1 MMRSMA
7 ASMESFFGC
16 RQASCRLNEFC
27 LELRDRLVGEPDL
40 VEFAALKTRPD
51 DLKQAFV
58 GDKGVAHRAGPP
70 KVIRGDR
77 IGIAHRLGIH
87 DLQST
92 LDQHDLN
99 PPIRIDKARRR
110 QKFRFRKSL
119 FLPTKT
125 KRTGPGNPGRC
136 EWGKSLVSRVA
147 AGLFKVPAWPKK
159 SEPIEDLVGPEALE
173 PVQRLVQGREFLV
186 RDAADLL
193 HRLDVL
199 LIERFDD
206 AADFLALRGKANA
219 ERAAVDARA
228 LVVEEAE
235 FNQLL
240 QIVGDVRAEVIAAR
254 AQLARG
260 QFLVADVIKQK
271 RLHRIDVGTA
281 AAIEFIL

>member
-7 ASMESFFGC
+7 ASMESFFGY
-16 RQASCRLNEFC
+16 RQASCRLNEFG

-40 VEFAALKTRPD
+40 VEFAALKHRHD
-51 DLKQAFV
+51 DLEQSFV

-99 PPIRIDKARRR
+99 PPRRIDKARRR
-110 QKFRFRKSL
+110 QKFRFQKSR

-125 KRTGPGNPGRC
+125 KRTGPETRADAVG
-136 EWGKSLVSRVA
+136 EVSSSRVA

-159 SEPIEDLVGPEALE
+159 SEPIEDLVGPEALQ

-206 AADFLALRGKANA
+206 AADFL
-219 ERAAVDARA
+219 
-228 LVVEEAE
+228 
-235 FNQLL
+235 
-240 QIVGDVRAEVIAAR
+240 
-254 AQLARG
+254 
-260 QFLVADVIKQK
+260 
-271 RLHRIDVGTA
+271 
-281 AAIEFIL
+281 